1 MSDPFRVTA
10 VVTTYDRPESLRDA
24 LQSVLGQTRQP
35 EEVLVIDDG
44 TNPATEEVVA
54 AVGGDRVRYHRNPMN
69 LGLAASRNVG
79 LEQATGDLIAYLDDD
94 DIWLP
99 DKIERQ
105 IRAFASG
112 DERLG
117 GVYGSVVYVYPDGAE
132 RILRADARGDILPR
146 LLRELNVVKGGFSG
160 LLLRRAAVQEV
171 GGFDPQLAMRED
183 YELQLRLASA
193 GYTFD
198 FVTGEPTLRYRA
210 DGADSLSL
218 KAGQRALG
226 ILQVFR
232 KHRAL
237 FESEPHARHGLD
249 LMMVARFLSRANH
262 PRLALQVYRS
272 ALARS
277 RPGRRVFREA
287 VAVPARIVADRV
299 RTTRGSSA
307 AVS

>member
-1 MSDPFRVTA
+1 MSDPLRVTA

-54 AVGGDRVRYHRNPMN
+54 AVGGHRVRYHRNPKN

-94 DIWLP
+94 DIWVP

-105 IRAFASG
+105 VRKFASG
-112 DERLG
+112 GERLG
-117 GVYGSVVYVYPDGAE
+117 GVYGSVVYVYPDSTE
-132 RILRADARGDILPR
+132 RILHADARGDILSR

-171 GGFDPQLAMRED
+171 GGFDPRLAMRED

-193 GYTFD
+193 GYTFN
-198 FVTGEPTLRYRA
+198 FVEGAPTLRYRA

-218 KAGQRALG
+218 KSGQRALG

-237 FESEPHARHGLD
+237 FESEPQSRHGLD
-249 LMMVARFLSRANH
+249 LMMAARFLSRAKH
-262 PRLALQVYRS
+262 PRLAVRVYRA
-272 ALARS
+272 ALVRT
-277 RPGRRVFREA
+277 PLGRQVLREA
-287 VAVPARIVADRV
+287 VVVPVRIIADRL
-299 RTTRGSSA
+299 RAGGTE
-307 AVS
+307 